1 MYCNIDEAFGGN
13 SNYIKTVLDNELNNE
28 KLLERYKNFDNYF
41 EKPKIIEHFNETP
54 NIQSTNL
61 KCSTIVDHM
70 MRCKE
75 CRNNFIKK
83 YIDSLLD
90 EKYYE
95 FEGRKIVTIVL
106 IILLI
111 IVIVKLIK

>member
-28 KLLERYKNFDNYF
+28 KLLERYKKFDSYF

-54 NIQSTNL
+54 KMNCDNL
-61 KCSTIVDHM
+61 KCSSIVEHV

-75 CRNNFIKK
+75 CRSMIIKK
-83 YIDSLLD
+83 YINSVLD
-90 EKYYE
+90 EKYYG
-95 FEGRKIVTIVL
+95 FEGRKILSIGIIIVL
-106 IILLI
+106 IIM
-111 IVIVKLIK
+111 IVKLIK